1 MNEKP
6 WLAHYDE
13 GVPATVAPYAGTLL
27 GKLDEAVKQRP
38 EAAAVWFKGTT
49 LTWRQIDELSNQFA
63 NALIGMG
70 VKKGEPVSSLLV
82 NSPQAVIAQLGCWK
96 AGAVYA
102 PLNPLYTER
111 ELEELLNTSDARV
124 MLVLTPFY
132 GRIKA
137 LQAKTKLGHVIATRI
152 REYLPF
158 ILRLLFIAFREK
170 KGGHQVTLA
179 AGDRYLPDVLAEQT
193 GKARPSVVI
202 APDDNALLLG
212 TGGTTGIPKVA
223 IGTHAGLYAAGKQI
237 RNWFKDALEDWQSYF
252 CLPLPLFHV
261 FGNGG
266 ALSTSL
272 YGHFPLALVPD
283 PRDIKDL
290 AETIGKTKPAFFIG
304 VPTLYI
310 ALLNNPEV
318 KEGKLDFHSMKAC
331 ISGAAPLLAET
342 KTSFEKLTGGRIVE
356 GYSLTEAMMACC
368 INPYKGEFKLGS
380 VGMPVCDVTVRI
392 ADALTGEGALP
403 TGEVGEILVNAP
415 QVMKGYWGQPEA
427 TTEMVQMHDG
437 VRWLHTGDLGYL
449 DEDGYLFIVDRKKD
463 LIKPG
468 GYQVWPRE
476 VEEVLSQ
483 HPAVQEVAVAG
494 IPDTYK
500 GEAVAAWIVLKAGSA
515 ATVDEIRA
523 FCKERMAAFKVPS
536 RIEFRE
542 TLPKTMVGKVL
553 RRSLV
558 DEFKQKSQ

>member
-6 WLAHYDE
+6 WLAHYDK
-13 GVPATVAPYAGTLL
+13 GIPATVAPYSGTLL
-27 GKLDEAVKQRP
+27 EKLDEAVKERP
-38 EAAAVWFKGTT
+38 GAAAVWFKGET
-49 LTWRQIDELSNQFA
+49 LSWQQIDELSTQFA
-63 NALIGMG
+63 NALIAMG
-70 VKKGEPVSSLLV
+70 VKKGEPVSSLVV

-96 AGAVYA
+96 IGAVYA

-111 ELEELLNTSDARV
+111 ELEELLKTSGARV
-124 MLVLTPFY
+124 MVVLTPFY
-132 GRIKA
+132 ERIKA
-137 LQAKTKLGHVIATRI
+137 LQSKTNLQYVIPTRI
-152 REYLPF
+152 REHLPF
-158 ILRLLFIAFREK
+158 VLRLLFILAREK
-170 KGGHQVTLA
+170 KGGHRITPA
-179 AGDRYLPDVLAEQT
+179 AGDQYLPDVLAAQAN
-193 GKARPSVVI
+193 KPRPQVKIS
-202 APDDNALLLG
+202 PDDDALLLG

-223 IGTHAGLYAAGKQI
+223 IGTHGGLLAAAKQI
-237 RNWFKDALEDWQSYF
+237 RTWFKDALDDWQSYF

-261 FGNGG
+261 FGNVG

-290 AETIGKTKPAFFIG
+290 AATIGKTKPAFFIG

-310 ALLNNPEV
+310 ALLNNPDV
-318 KEGKLDFHSMKAC
+318 KEGKIDFRSMKAC

-342 KTSFEKLTGGRIVE
+342 KTAFERLTGGRIVE

-368 INPYKGEFKLGS
+368 VNPYKGDFKLGS
-380 VGMPVCDVTVRI
+380 VGMPLPDISVRI
-392 ADALTGEGALP
+392 ADAVTGEGSMPA
-403 TGEVGEILVNAP
+403 GEVGEIIINAP
-415 QVMKGYWGQPEA
+415 QIMKGYWGRPDA
-427 TTEMVQMHDG
+427 TAEMVQMHDG
-437 VRWLHTGDLGYL
+437 ERWLHTGDLGYL
-449 DEDGYLFIVDRKKD
+449 DEDGYVFIVDRKKD

-483 HPAVQEVAVAG
+483 FPSVQEVAVAG
-494 IPDTYK
+494 IPDAYK
-500 GEAVAAWIVLKAGSA
+500 GEAVAAWIVLKPGMA

-523 FCKERMAAFKVPS
+523 FCKDRMAAYKVPS

-558 DEFKQKSQ
+558 DEYKQKNK

>member
-13 GVPATVAPYAGTLL
+13 GIPATAAPYSGTLL
-27 GKLDEAVKQRP
+27 DKLDEAVRQRP
-38 EAAAVWFKGTT
+38 DAAAVWFKGTT
-49 LTWRQIDELSNQFA
+49 LSWGQMDELSNQFA
-63 NALIGMG
+63 NALIAMG

-96 AGAVYA
+96 VGAVYA

-111 ELEELLNTSDARV
+111 ELEELLNTSGARV

-132 GRIKA
+132 ARVKA
-137 LQAKTKLGHVIATRI
+137 IQSKTKLEYVIPTRI

-158 ILRLLFIAFREK
+158 VLRLLFIALREK
-170 KGGHQVTLA
+170 KAGHQVTPATGDHYLPELLA
-179 AGDRYLPDVLAEQT
+179 AQV
-193 GKARPSVVI
+193 GKPRPNVPI
-202 APDDNALLLG
+202 TPDDDALLLG

-223 IGTHAGLYAAGKQI
+223 IGTHGGLLAAGKQI
-237 RNWFKDALEDWQSYF
+237 RTWFKDALVDWDSYF

-283 PRDIKDL
+283 PRDVKDL

-318 KEGKLDFHSMKAC
+318 KEGKIDFRSMKAC

-342 KTSFEKLTGGRIVE
+342 KMAFEKLTGGRIVE

-380 VGMPVCDVTVRI
+380 VGMPVPDMTVRI
-392 ADALTGEGALP
+392 ADGVTGEGSLP
-403 TGEVGEILVNAP
+403 TGEVGEIILQAP
-415 QVMKGYWGQPEA
+415 QIMKGYWGRPDA
-427 TTEMVQMHDG
+427 TAEMIQMHDG
-437 VRWLHTGDLGYL
+437 ERWLHTGDLGYL
-449 DEDGYLFIVDRKKD
+449 DEDGYVFIVDRKKD
-463 LIKPG
+463 LIKPSG
-468 GYQVWPRE
+468 FQVWPRE

-483 HPAVQEVAVAG
+483 HPAVQEAAVAG
-494 IPDTYK
+494 IPDAYK
-500 GEAVAAWIVLKAGSA
+500 GEAVAAWIVLKAGMV

-523 FCKERMAAFKVPS
+523 FCKERMAAYKVPT
-536 RIEFRE
+536 RIEFRD

-558 DEFKQKSQ
+558 EEYKQKNK